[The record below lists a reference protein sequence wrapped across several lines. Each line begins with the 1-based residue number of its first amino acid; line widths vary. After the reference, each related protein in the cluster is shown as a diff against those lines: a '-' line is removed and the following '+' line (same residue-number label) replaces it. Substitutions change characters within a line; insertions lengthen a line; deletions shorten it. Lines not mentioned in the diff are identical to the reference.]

1 MTAGAIPAP
10 SLIPL
15 RPPILGK
22 AKGLVST
29 SSILIIKRVSGFFL
43 AYWPMDHYYV
53 GVRVTL
59 SFSFPPL
66 PDFLSPP
73 SSSPLYPCPA
83 RWRQI
88 DTQTRLELRCDHG
101 EADIYFT
108 IDGSAPDP
116 FPAIGGGRRST
127 YAYEQPIALPP
138 GKVVVKAMAVAQDR
152 VRASPVV
159 AKQFQVRRRQ
169 YCGTMVQNRK
179 KRSKKKVIPSFFH
192 RLVKE
197 LSEWKIERPGSYCR

>member
-73 SSSPLYPCPA
+73 PPHPPSIPAPL
-83 RWRQI
+83 
-88 DTQTRLELRCDHG
+88 
-101 EADIYFT
+101 
-108 IDGSAPDP
+108 
-116 FPAIGGGRRST
+116 GGGRSILRRVWNCVAIMERRTFTSRLT
-127 YAYEQPIALPP
+127 GVRLIRFRPSAAGVVRPTPTSSPSRCPPAKWWSKPWRWPKTESEPVPSSPNSSKYVGANTVALWS
-138 GKVVVKAMAVAQDR
+138 KIEKNAA
-152 VRASPVV
+152 
-159 AKQFQVRRRQ
+159 
-169 YCGTMVQNRK
+169 
-179 KRSKKKVIPSFFH
+179 KKKSFHHFFTD
-192 RLVKE
+192 
-197 LSEWKIERPGSYCR
+197 